1 MRIHRSFSLLLGL
14 SLLAAAIGD
23 ARAVQYALGTYGLG
37 SEAFDAGV
45 TPPPGTYVTTA
56 YSYYSAT
63 IGTAVDFEGV
73 RLNAGARAQIFESAL
88 NLLYVPE
95 RKLFGGN
102 LGLSVTIPAAHVNY
116 EGGIGVGPLAVTQEV
131 SGWGLANIV
140 PRAQLGWQ
148 RGEFAHTVYL
158 EVITPPAS
166 GSMDS
171 PRLPTTIARG
181 STPAGRSPGRTN
193 RRSCR

>member
-1 MRIHRSFSLLLGL
+1 LPWFTQAKEKEHSTRMRRFSSLLLGG
-14 SLLAAAIGD
+14 SLLAAASVD
-23 ARAVQYALGTYGLG
+23 AHATQYAFTSYGLG
-37 SEAFDAGV
+37 ENAFDAGV

-73 RLNAGARAQIFESAL
+73 RLNAGARAQIFSSAL

-116 EGGIGVGPLAVTQEV
+116 EAGIGVGPLAATQEV
-131 SGWGLANIV
+131 SGWGLGDIV

-158 EVITPPAS
+158 QVVTPTGLGAWVLPDYRPAS
-166 GSMDS
+166 
-171 PRLPTTIARG
+171 
-181 STPAGRSPGRTN
+181 AGD
-193 RRSCR
+193 